1 MKIHLVLFH
10 TKTAYNQEGF
20 YDESINRLISTFKDN
35 GGDEVH
41 IYTEE
46 TIPFDN
52 DDVRNYFEQYKNN
65 AFGFY
70 AFKPLVILDTM
81 SKIPEGDVVLYHD
94 AGRPEYNFSFKKNI
108 IPLVNTVIDHYQGIG
123 LCDGIWSHNQLTKD
137 KCFKLMECN
146 TQYIRQQKQLAAN
159 WGIYEK
165 NPKSLLFL
173 NDWKKWCLKHEIICT
188 EEPEDI
194 NHDDFQSHRWDQS
207 ILTNLFYSYSLKTLP
222 YVNYGW
228 EKDINNFIGDYL
240 NIKVANTFT
249 TKNGET
255 LITDIFYQN
264 NKLNVL
270 TTGFVKDITLIQNNN
285 IVLPDK
291 SILDSHR
298 NNNCFQ
304 FDIEYQPFFE
314 FQVNGEDIKVDDSNI
329 KFIVKKDYYLTNNE
343 EHVLSVICHTDINSL
358 ESITDFIK
366 YHLNLGINKIIVHEN
381 GGNKFILL
389 YEVLKEYIEKN
400 QVLFVCWKNIPF
412 WQELFVISNPSHVTN
427 VGETSHMNHTLRIYK
442 NSKYLSCF
450 NLDEYIV
457 PPKHIININQY
468 IDKIKFQYN
477 LHEVGGIEILAND
490 FSPPENNEKFYKS
503 TSQIVNSNQ
512 YDSYIFPKIIHFLD
526 NIEVITCHLITNGE
540 KSFPINKELLSYNH
554 YPFIDN
560 GRILSSHIGILNNI
574 NHNLFIDSPLNVSK
588 EIVIALYNRDIN
600 WINQLNSDIK
610 VTIYRKGDLS
620 SHPNEIFLS
629 NNVGRD
635 VHTFFY
641 HIVTNYN
648 NLSDYTFF
656 SQDYPFD
663 HIQNY
668 VDVINGNI
676 SHWNTMSNHHFEG
689 YWGLHWAEVMWPLQP
704 ATQFEGKI
712 NVDNFKGRP
721 HHWEDL
727 PIEEYWN
734 ELFDH
739 PCPENVEYTP
749 GGHFGI
755 SKEQIQMRSI
765 LFYQKILDYLENE
778 FLSPWIIERLEPY
791 IFNSTIKS
799 KI

>member
-10 TKTAYNQEGF
+10 TKTAYNREGF
-20 YDESINRLISTFKDN
+20 YDESINRLINTFKDN

-46 TIPFDN
+46 TIPFD
-52 DDVRNYFEQYKNN
+52 DDNVRNYFEQYKNN

-81 SKIPEGDVVLYHD
+81 SKIPDGDVVLYHD
-94 AGRPEYNFSFKKNI
+94 AGRPEYNFSFKKNL

-123 LCDGIWSHNQLTKD
+123 LGEGDWNHNQLTKD
-137 KCFKLMECN
+137 KCFKLMDCD

-159 WGIYEK
+159 WGVYEK
-165 NPKSLLFL
+165 NLKSLSFL
-173 NDWKKWCLKHEIICT
+173 NEWKIWCLDHEVICT

-194 NHDDFQSHRWDQS
+194 NHNEFQSHRWDQS
-207 ILTNLFYSYSLKTLP
+207 ILTNLFYLYSLKTLP

-228 EKDINNFIGDYL
+228 EKDINNFIGDYT
-240 NIKVANTFT
+240 IKVVNTFNS
-249 TKNGET
+249 KEGLT
-255 LITDIFYQN
+255 LITDVFY
-264 NKLNVL
+264 KYDKFHIL
-270 TTGFVKDITLIQNNN
+270 TTGAVKDIMLFHNGGFIS
-285 IVLPDK
+285 PDK
-291 SILDSHR
+291 SIIDSHM
-298 NNNCFQ
+298 NNHCFH
-304 FDIEYQPFFE
+304 FNVKYKEC
-314 FQVNGEDIKVDDSNI
+314 IKLKLDGVDGPIDNSNI
-329 KFIVKKDYYLTNNE
+329 SFIVKKDYYDDYPDENIM
-343 EHVLSVICHTDINSL
+343 SVICHTSINSL
-358 ESITDFIK
+358 YSIKSFVE
-366 YHLNLGINKIIVHEN
+366 YHSNLGYDKIIVNEN
-381 GGNKFILL
+381 GGKKFIEL
-389 YEVLKEYIEKN
+389 YELLKEYIKSN
-400 QVLFVCWKNIPF
+400 KVVLKCYKNITF
-412 WQELFVISNPSHVTN
+412 HQKYSKSSYGLTN
-427 VGETSHMNHTLRIYK
+427 AGETIHMNQSLHAYK
-442 NSKYLSCF
+442 TSKYMSAF
-450 NLDEYIV
+450 NIDEFVVSPSKNKNITLYLDYLV
-457 PPKHIININQY
+457 
-468 IDKIKFQYN
+468 DKYDLKDK
-477 LHEVGGIEILAND
+477 GGISILSYD
-490 FSPPENNEKFYKS
+490 FAPPENNEPFYKS
-503 TSQIVNSNQ
+503 KRQILNMNQ
-512 YDSYIFPKIIHFLD
+512 YNSLIFPKIIHFTN
-526 NIEVITCHLITNGE
+526 NIDAVTCHSITVGNQPFSLD
-540 KSFPINKELLSYNH
+540 KDILTYNH

-560 GRILSSHIGILNNI
+560 GRFLGDIVGEIDNI
-574 NHNLFIDSPLNVSK
+574 DCSLFDGSFETPSK
-588 EIVIALYNRDIN
+588 EVVIALYNRDID
-600 WINQLNSDIK
+600 WINQLNSDVK

-620 SHPNEIFLS
+620 FHPNEIFLS

-668 VDVINGNI
+668 VGVINGKKHDWTNI
-676 SHWNTMSNHHFEG
+676 SNHHFEG

-704 ATQFEGKI
+704 ATQFEGMV
-712 NVDNFKGRP
+712 NVDDIKGRP

-765 LFYQKILDYLENE
+765 SFYQRILDYLENE

-791 IFNSTIKS
+791 IFNSTIKA